1 MPFIIGIKGVM
12 ILANTVTTNE
22 TRYCAK
28 CNRTMKVTEFYQSNN
43 LDKYPDRYLNQ
54 CKKCITMHVDNWNPD
69 TYLWILQEADV
80 PYIPEEWYKLLS
92 SYAKDRS
99 KVTGMTIIGRYL
111 SKMKLKQY
119 KDFRWKDS
127 EFLQELANNKMQ
139 DAMKRQGFDAQQ
151 ITEAVNKATFELPT
165 EELEIPKEMLETTTI
180 KDKVEAIP
188 FNAPPPPTDQFV
200 SVYGDNGAFTV
211 EEDDNPIVQSLTDE
225 DKMMLRVKWGKTYR
239 PDEWVQLEKLYN
251 EMMDSYD
258 IQSAGHID
266 TLKMIC
272 KTSLKSNQLLDIGDV
287 DGAQKMIKM
296 YDTLMKSGRFQAV
309 QNKTESGNAVD
320 SISELVLLCEK
331 DGFFPRY
338 YTDGPQDKVDRTL
351 QDLQNYTRQ
360 LVTEEM
366 NLGNLIESAVKSIQ
380 ADKEKEAEQNAEAA
394 NDDEIFEAE
403 LFADDKK
410 AFMNDEDFE
419 QLQEFIEDEEIND
432 EQYLKSLI
440 DNETEMI

>member
-1 MPFIIGIKGVM
+1 
-12 ILANTVTTNE
+12 
-22 TRYCAK
+22 
-28 CNRTMKVTEFYQSNN
+28 
-43 LDKYPDRYLNQ
+43 
-54 CKKCITMHVDNWNPD
+54 
-69 TYLWILQEADV
+69 
-80 PYIPEEWYKLLS
+80 
-92 SYAKDRS
+92 
-99 KVTGMTIIGRYL
+99 
-111 SKMKLKQY
+111 
-119 KDFRWKDS
+119 
-127 EFLQELANNKMQ
+127 
-139 DAMKRQGFDAQQ
+139 
-151 ITEAVNKATFELPT
+151 
-165 EELEIPKEMLETTTI
+165 
-180 KDKVEAIP
+180 
-188 FNAPPPPTDQFV
+188 
-200 SVYGDNGAFTV
+200 
-211 EEDDNPIVQSLTDE
+211 
-225 DKMMLRVKWGKTYR
+225 
-239 PDEWVQLEKLYN
+239 
-251 EMMDSYD
+251 
-258 IQSAGHID
+258 
-266 TLKMIC
+266 
-272 KTSLKSNQLLDIGDV
+272 
-287 DGAQKMIKM
+287 M

-380 ADKEKEAEQNAEAA
+380 ADKEKEAEQNVEAA